1 MKSPARPAQLLR
13 LVAALAL
20 TGSIVGCFSNRQN
33 EGARLYESHCS
44 SCHGTQG
51 EGLKRLIPPL
61 AGADYLLK
69 NRAAL
74 ACLVRKGQKG
84 QIIVNGVDYN
94 QVMPPAD
101 SHLTDSQ
108 ITNILNF
115 VQTSWGNAGEVFT
128 IREVSEQLR
137 GCGGSDGR

>member
-1 MKSPARPAQLLR
+1 MKALKQPLLLLR
-13 LVAALAL
+13 ALAVVAGAAS
-20 TGSIVGCFSNRQN
+20 TVGCFSNRQN
-33 EGARLYESHCS
+33 EGATLYESHCAN
-44 SCHGTQG
+44 CHGTQG

-61 AGADYLLK
+61 AGADYLTK
-69 NRAAL
+69 NRAGL
-74 ACLVRKGQKG
+74 ACVVRKGMKG
-84 QIIVNGVDYN
+84 PVIVNGVDYN

-115 VQTSWGNAGEVFT
+115 VQTSWGNKGEIFT

>member
-1 MKSPARPAQLLR
+1 MKTLRQPLLVLR
-13 LVAALAL
+13 TLAVL
-20 TGSIVGCFSNRQN
+20 AGGASIISCFSNRQN
-33 EGARLYESHCS
+33 EGATLYASHCS
-44 SCHGTQG
+44 NCHGTQG

-61 AGADYLLK
+61 AKSDYLAK
-69 NRAAL
+69 NRAGL
-74 ACLVRKGQKG
+74 ACLVRKGMTG
-84 QIIVNGVDYN
+84 PVVVNGVEYN
-94 QVMPPAD
+94 QLMPAAD

-115 VQTSWGNAGEVFT
+115 VQTSWGNQGEIFT

>member
-1 MKSPARPAQLLR
+1 MKKLKQPLWILR
-13 LVAALAL
+13 SLAVL
-20 TGSIVGCFSNRQN
+20 AGGASILSCFSNRQN
-33 EGARLYESHCS
+33 EGAKLYETHCS
-44 SCHGTQG
+44 NCHGSQG

-61 AGADYLLK
+61 AGADYLAK
-69 NRAAL
+69 HRAEL
-74 ACLVRKGQKG
+74 ACLVRKGKQG
-84 QIIVNGVDYN
+84 PLLVNGVDYN

-115 VQTSWGNAGEVFT
+115 VQTSWGNKGEIFT

-137 GCGGSDGR
+137 GCGASDGR